1 MSPNPEW
8 SMPTEQ
14 QLKTLDKYVDAIH
27 ELLIDQ
33 THALR
38 ANPERQMSKNRMI
51 FIRML
56 GQMLYEAPK
65 LHTGK
70 VSIRLIEEKLK
81 DFSAKGCLE
90 HHQSRQKGGSA
101 LLGLIDTALATGV
114 DPTKEQVRAI
124 ALIHC
129 QVHYTTAY
137 ENAQLRKHQRKC
149 SSEAAYRRANI
160 QLVDGRDLFTKKGR
174 HSKTWKAMMKA
185 KYQPIV
191 DAYNN
196 PPAEAKPFPDTMLV
210 IN

>member
-1 MSPNPEW
+1 
-8 SMPTEQ
+8 MPTEQ
-14 QLKTLDKYVDAIH
+14 QLKTLDKYVDTIH
-27 ELLIDQ
+27 ELLTDQ
-33 THALR
+33 ISALR
-38 ANPERQMSKNRMI
+38 ANPQRQMSKNRMI

-65 LHTGK
+65 LHTGM
-70 VSIRLIEEKLK
+70 VSIRLIEEKLNN
-81 DFSAKGCLE
+81 FSSRGCLE

-101 LLGLIDTALATGV
+101 LVDLIDTALATGV

-124 ALIHC
+124 ALIYC

-160 QLVDGRDLFTKKGR
+160 QLVEARDLFTKKGR
-174 HSKTWKAMMKA
+174 HSTEWKKQMIA
-185 KYQPIV
+185 KYSPIV
-191 DAYNN
+191 EQYNN
-196 PPAEAKPFPDTMLV
+196 PILQDNPLPEMPIV